1 MTEIITKADTNQYQ
15 TGAAAILLAC
25 ILWGTTGT
33 AASFTQAVSPLA
45 TGAFAMGVG
54 GLLQA
59 LLAGKIIAY
68 QRRQL
73 WQFRSA
79 LLCSSL
85 ALAVYPLA
93 FYTSM
98 QLAGVAVGTVV
109 SIASAPFFTVL
120 IERLFGKGLS
130 ISRRWWQSFA
140 TGALGI
146 ALLAGAKTP
155 MHAQSG
161 NDYLFGIALG
171 LVAGLAYA
179 IYSWVAKAM
188 IVQGVKSQAAV
199 GAIFALGALLLLPSL
214 ALTGENL
221 FANPLNSSIALYM
234 AVFPMCAGYLL
245 FGYGLRHVEVHNA
258 NLLTLFE
265 PVVAS
270 LLAVWIVGET
280 ISLLGW
286 LGIALI
292 GGCLVM
298 QSQQK
303 GAE

>member
-1 MTEIITKADTNQYQ
+1 MAEITSKADTNQYQ

-25 ILWGTTGT
+25 VLWGTTGT

-59 LLAGKIIAY
+59 LIASKIIAY

-79 LLCSSL
+79 LLCSAL

-120 IERLFGKGLS
+120 IERLFGKGLG

-161 NDYLFGIALG
+161 RDYLFGIALG

-221 FANPLNSSIALYM
+221 FENPLNSSIALYM
-234 AVFPMCAGYLL
+234 ALFPMCAGYLL

-270 LLAVWIVGET
+270 LLAVWIVGEN

-298 QSQQK
+298 QSQSK
-303 GAE
+303 GG

>member
-1 MTEIITKADTNQYQ
+1 MAEITSKADTNQYQ

-45 TGAFAMGVG
+45 TGAFSMGVG

-59 LLAGKIIAY
+59 LIASKIIAY

-79 LLCSSL
+79 LLCSAL

-120 IERLFGKGLS
+120 IERLFGKGLGVC
-130 ISRRWWQSFA
+130 RRWWQSFA

-146 ALLAGAKTP
+146 ALLAGGGGRKRRC
-155 MHAQSG
+155 MR
-161 NDYLFGIALG
+161 
-171 LVAGLAYA
+171 
-179 IYSWVAKAM
+179 K
-188 IVQGVKSQAAV
+188 
-199 GAIFALGALLLLPSL
+199 
-214 ALTGENL
+214 
-221 FANPLNSSIALYM
+221 
-234 AVFPMCAGYLL
+234 
-245 FGYGLRHVEVHNA
+245 
-258 NLLTLFE
+258 
-265 PVVAS
+265 VVAIIC
-270 LLAVWIVGET
+270 LA
-280 ISLLGW
+280 SR
-286 LGIALI
+286 
-292 GGCLVM
+292 LV
-298 QSQQK
+298 
-303 GAE
+303 

>member
-1 MTEIITKADTNQYQ
+1 MAEITSKADTNQYQ

-25 ILWGTTGT
+25 VLWGTTGT

-59 LLAGKIIAY
+59 LIASKIIAY

-79 LLCSSL
+79 LLCSAL

-161 NDYLFGIALG
+161 SDYLFGIALG

-298 QSQQK
+298 QSQPK
-303 GAE
+303 GG